1 MLGRIGCFVLAV
13 LTAPL
18 VPVTMKAIPD
28 LPITYFGV
36 LEALC
41 WIGLVVL
48 EGLAVIALLAG
59 AFAGEPHDEH
69 R

>member
-18 VPVTMKAIPD
+18 VPVTIKAIPD
-28 LPITYFGV
+28 LPITYFGI
-36 LEALC
+36 LELLC
-41 WIGLVVL
+41 WMGLVML
-48 EGLAVIALLAG
+48 ETGAVIFFLAG